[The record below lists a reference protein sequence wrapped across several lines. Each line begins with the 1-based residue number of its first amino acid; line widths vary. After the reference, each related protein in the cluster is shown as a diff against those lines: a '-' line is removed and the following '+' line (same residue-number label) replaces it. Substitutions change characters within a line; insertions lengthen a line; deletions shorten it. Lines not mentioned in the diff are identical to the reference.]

1 MLPMVRWHDGL
12 SAGLWKKL
20 LPVEKV
26 REPMKQKAPQPEQ
39 YDFFAFLSRMRYISR
54 WGLMRNTVPEN
65 IQEHSLDVAV
75 IAHALATI
83 RNTYF
88 NGTLDA
94 ARVALY
100 GIFHD
105 ASEIFTGDM
114 PTPVK
119 HFNPNFKRSFH
130 QLEDRAR
137 RKLLAMLPPELSREY
152 EPLFFFEG
160 EAEYVPLVK
169 AADKIAALAKCI
181 EEEKSGNL
189 EFRRARAEHEENL
202 SASPLPE
209 VRYFME
215 KFLPGYRLSLDELN
229 LG

>member
-1 MLPMVRWHDGL
+1 M
-12 SAGLWKKL
+12 KKTVQL
-20 LPVEKV
+20 
-26 REPMKQKAPQPEQ
+26 EQ
-39 YDFFAFLSRMRYISR
+39 FDFFAFLSRMRYISR

-75 IAHALATI
+75 IAHALVMI
-83 RNTYF
+83 RNTFF
-88 NGTLDA
+88 NGCLDPSRA
-94 ARVALY
+94 AMY

-130 QLEDRAR
+130 QLEDKAR
-137 RKLLAMLPPELSREY
+137 RKLLAMLPPELAKEY
-152 EPLFFFEG
+152 EPLFFFEDQ
-160 EAEYVPLVK
+160 EEYVLLVK
-169 AADKIAALAKCI
+169 VADRIAALTKCI
-181 EEEKSGNL
+181 EEGKSGNH
-189 EFRRARAEHEENL
+189 EFRRAEAEHFEQL
-202 SASPLPE
+202 SASTLPE
-209 VRYFME
+209 VRYFLE

>member
-1 MLPMVRWHDGL
+1 
-12 SAGLWKKL
+12 
-20 LPVEKV
+20 
-26 REPMKQKAPQPEQ
+26 MKETVQTEQ
-39 YDFFAFLSRMRYISR
+39 FDFFAFLSRMRYISR

-75 IAHALATI
+75 IAHALAVI

-88 NGTLDA
+88 GGTLDPSRA
-94 ARVALY
+94 AMY

-137 RKLLAMLPPELSREY
+137 RKLLAMLPPELAREY

-160 EAEYVPLVK
+160 QEEYVQLVK
-169 AADKIAALAKCI
+169 AADKIAALTKCI
-181 EEEKSGNL
+181 EEGKSGNL
-189 EFRRARAEHEENL
+189 EFRRAEAEHFEQL
-202 SASPLPE
+202 SASRLPE
-209 VRYFME
+209 VIYFLE
-215 KFLPGYRLSLDELN
+215 KLLPGYRLSLDELK

>member
-1 MLPMVRWHDGL
+1 MDD
-12 SAGLWKKL
+12 S
-20 LPVEKV
+20 
-26 REPMKQKAPQPEQ
+26 PEQ

-75 IAHALATI
+75 IVHALVMI

-88 NGTLDA
+88 EGDLDPSKA
-94 ARVALY
+94 ALY

-119 HFNPNFKRSFH
+119 HFNPDFKQSFH
-130 QLEDRAR
+130 QLENRAR
-137 RKLLAMLPPELSREY
+137 RKLLDMLPPELAKEY
-152 EPLFFFEG
+152 ESLFFFEDQK
-160 EAEYVPLVK
+160 EYSKLVK
-169 AADKIAALAKCI
+169 AADKIAALTKCI
-181 EEEKSGNL
+181 EEGKSGNN
-189 EFRRARAEHEENL
+189 EFRRAESEHFEHL
-202 SASPLPE
+202 LASELPE
-209 VRYFME
+209 VIYFLN
-215 KFLPGYRLSLDELN
+215 KFLPGYRLSLDELK

>member
-1 MLPMVRWHDGL
+1 M
-12 SAGLWKKL
+12 SEA
-20 LPVEKV
+20 
-26 REPMKQKAPQPEQ
+26 AAQPEQ

-65 IQEHSLDVAV
+65 IQEHSLDVAI
-75 IAHALATI
+75 IAHALVMI

-88 NGTLDA
+88 SGALDPSRA
-94 ARVALY
+94 ALF

-119 HFNPNFKRSFH
+119 HFNPDFKQSFH

-137 RKLLAMLPPELSREY
+137 RKLLAMLPPELARKY
-152 EPLFFFEG
+152 EPLFFFEDQD
-160 EAEYVPLVK
+160 EYARVLK
-169 AADKIAALAKCI
+169 AADKIAALTKCI
-181 EEEKSGNL
+181 EEGKSGNN
-189 EFRRARAEHEENL
+189 EFRRAEAEHFENL

-209 VRYFME
+209 VRFFLE
-215 KFLPGYRLSLDELN
+215 KFLPGYRLSLDELK

>member
-1 MLPMVRWHDGL
+1 MNEETT
-12 SAGLWKKL
+12 K
-20 LPVEKV
+20 
-26 REPMKQKAPQPEQ
+26 PEQ

-75 IAHALATI
+75 IAHALAVI
-83 RNTYF
+83 RNTWF
-88 NGTLDA
+88 GGDLDP
-94 ARVALY
+94 ARAALY

-137 RKLLAMLPPELSREY
+137 RKLLALLPPELAGEY
-152 EPLFFFEG
+152 ESLFFFDADGG
-160 EAEYVPLVK
+160 ECAALVK
-169 AADKIAALAKCI
+169 AADKIAALVKCI

-189 EFRRARAEHEENL
+189 ESRRAGAEHLEHL
-202 SASPLPE
+202 LASPLPE
-209 VRYFME
+209 VRNFLE

>member
-1 MLPMVRWHDGL
+1 MT
-12 SAGLWKKL
+12 AQTTTK
-20 LPVEKV
+20 
-26 REPMKQKAPQPEQ
+26 PEQ

-75 IAHALATI
+75 IAHALAMI

-88 NGTLDA
+88 GGTLDPSRA
-94 ARVALY
+94 ALY

-137 RKLLAMLPPELSREY
+137 RKLLDMLPPELAAEY
-152 EPLFFFEG
+152 EPLFFFDEQQDY
-160 EAEYVPLVK
+160 ALLVK

-181 EEEKSGNL
+181 EEGKSGNL
-189 EFRRARAEHEENL
+189 EFRRAEAEHFEQL

-209 VRYFME
+209 VRYFIE
-215 KFLPGYRLSLDELN
+215 KFLPGYRLSLDELK

>member
-1 MLPMVRWHDGL
+1 MSDTANR
-12 SAGLWKKL
+12 
-20 LPVEKV
+20 
-26 REPMKQKAPQPEQ
+26 RTQ

-75 IAHALATI
+75 IAHALAMI

-88 NGTLDA
+88 DGDLDPN
-94 ARVALY
+94 RIALY

-130 QLEDRAR
+130 QLEERAR
-137 RKLLAMLPPELSREY
+137 RKLLAMLPPELAEEY
-152 EPLFFFEG
+152 EPLFFFDE
-160 EAEYVPLVK
+160 EPEHVALVK
-169 AADKIAALAKCI
+169 AADKIAALVKCI

-189 EFRRARAEHEENL
+189 EFRRAGAEHLELL
-202 SASPLPE
+202 SNSPLPE
-209 VRYFME
+209 VRYFLE
-215 KFLPGYRLSLDELN
+215 HFLPGYRLSLDELQ

>member
-1 MLPMVRWHDGL
+1 MTQH
-12 SAGLWKKL
+12 AQ
-20 LPVEKV
+20 
-26 REPMKQKAPQPEQ
+26 KQDAT
-39 YDFFAFLSRMRYISR
+39 YDFFAFLARMRYISR

-75 IAHALATI
+75 IAHALAMI
-83 RNTYF
+83 RKTYY
-88 NGTLDA
+88 GGDLDP
-94 ARVALY
+94 ARAALY

-137 RKLLAMLPPELSREY
+137 HKLLAMLPPEMAKEY

-160 EAEYVPLVK
+160 DEEYHALVK

-189 EFRRARAEHEENL
+189 EFRRAGAEHLELLAN
-202 SASPLPE
+202 SPLPE
-209 VRYFME
+209 VRYFLE
-215 KFLPGYRLSLDELN
+215 KFLPGYRLSLDELR

>member
-1 MLPMVRWHDGL
+1 MT
-12 SAGLWKKL
+12 AQTTTK
-20 LPVEKV
+20 
-26 REPMKQKAPQPEQ
+26 PEQ

-75 IAHALATI
+75 IAHALAMI

-88 NGTLDA
+88 GGTLDPSRA
-94 ARVALY
+94 ALY

-137 RKLLAMLPPELSREY
+137 RKLLDMLPPELAAEY
-152 EPLFFFEG
+152 EPLFFFDEQQDY
-160 EAEYVPLVK
+160 ALLVK

-181 EEEKSGNL
+181 EEGKSGNL
-189 EFRRARAEHEENL
+189 EFRRAEAEHFEQL

-209 VRYFME
+209 VIYFLE
-215 KFLPGYRLSLDELN
+215 KFLPGYRLSLDELK

>member
-1 MLPMVRWHDGL
+1 M
-12 SAGLWKKL
+12 
-20 LPVEKV
+20 E
-26 REPMKQKAPQPEQ
+26 QKTVAPEQ

-75 IAHALATI
+75 IAHALAVI

-94 ARVALY
+94 SRAALF

-119 HFNPNFKRSFH
+119 HFNPDFKQSFH
-130 QLEDRAR
+130 KLEDRAR
-137 RKLLAMLPPELSREY
+137 RKLLAMLPPELSGEY

-160 EAEYVPLVK
+160 ETEYVTLVK

-202 SASPLPE
+202 NVSTLPE

>member
-1 MLPMVRWHDGL
+1 MNPKENT
-12 SAGLWKKL
+12 S
-20 LPVEKV
+20 
-26 REPMKQKAPQPEQ
+26 QPEQ

-65 IQEHSLDVAV
+65 IQEHSLDVAI
-75 IAHALATI
+75 IAHALAMI

-88 NGTLDA
+88 DGDLDPNK
-94 ARVALY
+94 VAMY

-137 RKLLAMLPPELSREY
+137 RRLLAMLPAELAEEY
-152 EPLFFFEG
+152 EPLFFFE
-160 EAEYVPLVK
+160 EEPEYVALVK

-181 EEEKSGNL
+181 EEEKSGNR
-189 EFRRARAEHEENL
+189 EFRRAGAEHLEHL

>member
-1 MLPMVRWHDGL
+1 MNVP
-12 SAGLWKKL
+12 A
-20 LPVEKV
+20 
-26 REPMKQKAPQPEQ
+26 EQ
-39 YDFFAFLSRMRYISR
+39 FDFFAFLSRMRYISR

-75 IAHALATI
+75 IAHALVMI

-88 NGTLDA
+88 DGTLDP
-94 ARVALY
+94 ARAALY

-119 HFNPNFKRSFH
+119 HFNPDFKQSFH

-137 RKLLAMLPPELSREY
+137 RKLLAMLPPELAREY
-152 EPLFFFEG
+152 EPLFFFDDQTDY
-160 EAEYVPLVK
+160 ALLVK
-169 AADKIAALAKCI
+169 AADKIAALTKCI
-181 EEEKSGNL
+181 EEGKSGNH
-189 EFRRARAEHEENL
+189 EFRRAGAEHFEHL
-202 SASPLPE
+202 SASSLPE

-215 KFLPGYRLSLDELN
+215 KFLPGYRLSLDELK

>member
-1 MLPMVRWHDGL
+1 
-12 SAGLWKKL
+12 
-20 LPVEKV
+20 
-26 REPMKQKAPQPEQ
+26 MK
-39 YDFFAFLSRMRYISR
+39 YISR

-75 IAHALATI
+75 IAHALVMI

-88 NGTLDA
+88 NGNLDSGRA
-94 ARVALY
+94 ALY

-119 HFNPNFKRSFH
+119 QFNPNFKRSFH

-137 RKLLAMLPPELSREY
+137 RKLLAMLPPELAHGY
-152 EPLFFFEG
+152 EPLFFFED
-160 EAEYVPLVK
+160 EVEYVALVK

-189 EFRRARAEHEENL
+189 EFRRAGLEHQEHL
-202 SASPLPE
+202 AASALPE

-215 KFLPGYRLSLDELN
+215 KFLPGYRLSLDELK

>member
-1 MLPMVRWHDGL
+1 MTAKS
-12 SAGLWKKL
+12 SAK
-20 LPVEKV
+20 
-26 REPMKQKAPQPEQ
+26 PEQ

-75 IAHALATI
+75 IAHALAMI

-88 NGTLDA
+88 EGNLDPSRA
-94 ARVALY
+94 ALY

-137 RKLLAMLPPELSREY
+137 RKLLDMLPPELAGEY
-152 EPLFFFEG
+152 EPLFFFDEQQ
-160 EAEYVPLVK
+160 EYAVLVK

-181 EEEKSGNL
+181 EEGKSGNL
-189 EFRRARAEHEENL
+189 EFRRAEAEHFEHL

-209 VRYFME
+209 VGYFLE
-215 KFLPGYRLSLDELN
+215 KFLPGYRLALDELN

>member
-1 MLPMVRWHDGL
+1 MEETV
-12 SAGLWKKL
+12 K
-20 LPVEKV
+20 
-26 REPMKQKAPQPEQ
+26 PEQ

-75 IAHALATI
+75 IAHALAMI

-88 NGTLDA
+88 NGTLDPSRA
-94 ARVALY
+94 ALY

-119 HFNPNFKRSFH
+119 HFNPDFKRSFH
-130 QLEDRAR
+130 QLEDKAR
-137 RKLLAMLPPELSREY
+137 RKMLAMLPPELAKEY
-152 EPLFFFEG
+152 EPLFFFDDQE
-160 EAEYVPLVK
+160 EYIRLVK
-169 AADKIAALAKCI
+169 AADRIAALTKCI
-181 EEEKSGNL
+181 EEGKSGNH
-189 EFRRARAEHEENL
+189 EFRRAEVEHFEQL
-202 SASPLPE
+202 SASSMPE
-209 VRYFME
+209 VAYFLE
-215 KFLPGYRLSLDELN
+215 KLLPGYRLSLDELN

>member
-1 MLPMVRWHDGL
+1 
-12 SAGLWKKL
+12 
-20 LPVEKV
+20 
-26 REPMKQKAPQPEQ
+26 MKQETAQPEQ

-75 IAHALATI
+75 IVHALAVI

-88 NGTLDA
+88 NGTLDPGRA
-94 ARVALY
+94 ALY

-119 HFNPNFKRSFH
+119 YFNPNFKQSFH
-130 QLEDRAR
+130 ELEDRAR
-137 RKLLAMLPPELSREY
+137 RKLLDMLPPELSLEY

-160 EAEYVPLVK
+160 EAEYVTLVK

-202 SASPLPE
+202 SASSLPE

-215 KFLPGYRLSLDELN
+215 KFLPGYRLSLDELK

>member
-1 MLPMVRWHDGL
+1 MN
-12 SAGLWKKL
+12 
-20 LPVEKV
+20 
-26 REPMKQKAPQPEQ
+26 QPDIEQ

-75 IAHALATI
+75 IAHALALI

-88 NGTLDA
+88 NGSLDPSRA
-94 ARVALY
+94 ALY

-119 HFNPNFKRSFH
+119 HFNPDFKKSFH
-130 QLEDRAR
+130 ELEDRAR
-137 RKLLAMLPPELSREY
+137 RKLLAMLPPELAREY
-152 EPLFFFEG
+152 EPLFFFEDQ
-160 EAEYVPLVK
+160 EEYALLVK
-169 AADKIAALAKCI
+169 AADRIAALTKCI
-181 EEEKSGNL
+181 EEGKSGNR
-189 EFRRARAEHEENL
+189 EFRRAEVEHLEQL
-202 SASPLPE
+202 SASSLPE
-209 VRYFME
+209 VIYFLE
-215 KFLPGYRLSLDELN
+215 KLVPGYRLSLDELK

>member
-1 MLPMVRWHDGL
+1 
-12 SAGLWKKL
+12 
-20 LPVEKV
+20 
-26 REPMKQKAPQPEQ
+26 MKPERF
-39 YDFFAFLSRMRYISR
+39 DFFAFLSRMRYISR

-75 IAHALATI
+75 IAHALVMI

-88 NGTLDA
+88 EGNLDPSRA
-94 ARVALY
+94 AMY

-130 QLEDRAR
+130 QLEDKAR
-137 RKLLAMLPPELSREY
+137 RKLLAMLPPELAREY
-152 EPLFFFEG
+152 EPLFFFDDQ
-160 EAEYVPLVK
+160 EAYVHLVK
-169 AADKIAALAKCI
+169 AADKIAALTKCI
-181 EEEKSGNL
+181 EESKSGNH
-189 EFRRARAEHEENL
+189 EFRRAESEHFEQL
-202 SASPLPE
+202 SSSKLPE
-209 VRYFME
+209 VIYFLE
-215 KFLPGYRLSLDELN
+215 KLLPGYRLSLDELN

>member
-1 MLPMVRWHDGL
+1 MTAKS
-12 SAGLWKKL
+12 SAK
-20 LPVEKV
+20 PV
-26 REPMKQKAPQPEQ
+26 Q

-75 IAHALATI
+75 IAHALAMI

-88 NGTLDA
+88 EGDLDPSRA
-94 ARVALY
+94 ALY

-137 RKLLAMLPPELSREY
+137 RKLLDMLPPELAGEY
-152 EPLFFFEG
+152 EPLFFFDEQQ
-160 EAEYVPLVK
+160 EYAVLVK

-181 EEEKSGNL
+181 EEGKSGNL
-189 EFRRARAEHEENL
+189 EFRRAEAEHFEHL

-209 VRYFME
+209 VRYFLE

>member
-1 MLPMVRWHDGL
+1 MD
-12 SAGLWKKL
+12 SASK
-20 LPVEKV
+20 
-26 REPMKQKAPQPEQ
+26 PEQ

-75 IAHALATI
+75 IAHALAVI

-88 NGTLDA
+88 DGTLDPSRA
-94 ARVALY
+94 ALY

-119 HFNPNFKRSFH
+119 NFNPHFNRSFH
-130 QLEDRAR
+130 QLEDTAR
-137 RKLLAMLPPELSREY
+137 RKLLAMLPPELAREY
-152 EPLFFFEG
+152 EPLFFFDDQV
-160 EAEYVPLVK
+160 EYARLVK
-169 AADKIAALAKCI
+169 AADRIAALTKCI
-181 EEEKSGNL
+181 EEGKSGNN
-189 EFRRARAEHEENL
+189 EFRRAETEHFEQL
-202 SASPLPE
+202 SVSELPE
-209 VRYFME
+209 VIYFLE
-215 KFLPGYRLSLDELN
+215 KLLPGYRLSLDELK

>member
-1 MLPMVRWHDGL
+1 M
-12 SAGLWKKL
+12 K
-20 LPVEKV
+20 EKS
-26 REPMKQKAPQPEQ
+26 PSPEQ

-88 NGTLDA
+88 DGTLDA
-94 ARVALY
+94 SRIALY

-105 ASEIFTGDM
+105 TSEIFTGDM

-130 QLEDRAR
+130 QLEDKAR
-137 RKLLAMLPPELSREY
+137 RKLLAMLPAELAEEY
-152 EPLFFFEG
+152 EPLFFFDEVDG
-160 EAEYVPLVK
+160 EYAALVK
-169 AADKIAALAKCI
+169 AADKIAALTKCI
-181 EEEKSGNL
+181 EEEKSGNR
-189 EFRRARAEHEENL
+189 EFRRAEAEHFEQL
-202 SASPLPE
+202 IASPLPE

>member
-1 MLPMVRWHDGL
+1 MKE
-12 SAGLWKKL
+12 KK
-20 LPVEKV
+20 
-26 REPMKQKAPQPEQ
+26 ASPEQ

-88 NGTLDA
+88 NGQLDA
-94 ARVALY
+94 GRAALY

-130 QLEDRAR
+130 QLEDKAR
-137 RKLLAMLPPELSREY
+137 RKLLAMLPPELAEQY
-152 EPLFFFEG
+152 EPLFFFD
-160 EAEYVPLVK
+160 EADDEYAALVK
-169 AADKIAALAKCI
+169 AADKIAALTKCI

-189 EFRRARAEHEENL
+189 EFRRAGAEHYEHL
-202 SASPLPE
+202 SVSTLPE
-209 VRYFME
+209 VRYFLE
-215 KFLPGYRLSLDELN
+215 TFLPGYRLSLDELK

>member
-1 MLPMVRWHDGL
+1 MKEP
-12 SAGLWKKL
+12 SKL
-20 LPVEKV
+20 
-26 REPMKQKAPQPEQ
+26 AQ

-75 IAHALATI
+75 IAHALAMI

-88 NGTLDA
+88 AGTLDPSRA
-94 ARVALY
+94 ALY

-119 HFNPNFKRSFH
+119 HFNPHFKRSFH

-137 RKLLAMLPPELSREY
+137 RKLLAMLPPELAREY
-152 EPLFFFEG
+152 EPLFFFDDQE
-160 EAEYVPLVK
+160 EYVRLVK
-169 AADKIAALAKCI
+169 AADRIAALTKCI
-181 EEEKSGNL
+181 EEGKSGNR
-189 EFRRARAEHEENL
+189 EFRRAETEHLEQL
-202 SASPLPE
+202 SASTLPE
-209 VRYFME
+209 VIYFLE
-215 KFLPGYRLSLDELN
+215 KLLPGYRLSLDELN

>member
-1 MLPMVRWHDGL
+1 M
-12 SAGLWKKL
+12 AKKR
-20 LPVEKV
+20 EKIK
-26 REPMKQKAPQPEQ
+26 EKPPQPEQ

-88 NGTLDA
+88 DGQMDA
-94 ARVALY
+94 GRASLY

-137 RKLLAMLPPELSREY
+137 RKLLDMLPPEMAREY
-152 EPLFFFEG
+152 EPLFFFDDQL
-160 EAEYVPLVK
+160 EYVMLVK

-202 SASPLPE
+202 LASTLPE

-215 KFLPGYRLSLDELN
+215 KFLPGYRLSLDELK